1 MPVASRI
8 FNFPDE
14 YEIRRAR
21 ERGIP
26 PGVVLADAGY
36 GTDSGFRTEV
46 TKLEMTYVVG
56 RRSRIVDSGTGDT
69 EAIRLRRYGD
79 FEPIGETEDGSNG
92 LRHKSRHT
100 EGYGNQIVHL
110 IY

>member
-36 GTDSGFRTEV
+36 A
-46 TKLEMTYVVG
+46 KLEMTYVVG